1 MVRVDRPSCCSGGL
15 FVLVTVLAE
24 LGSYCRFN
32 KMERF
37 IMKMLDADLKQVIAR
52 VNNNINLSLFGTG
65 LRKQRVT
72 IVENKI
78 IITADHKRIPAL
90 AALDQSDRM
99 SARLADVAILDE
111 YKRRL
116 KEEFVNQLKLPV
128 ICVLKDYAP
137 DHELAVTFI
146 LVEEN
151 LEHKA
156 T

>member
-1 MVRVDRPSCCSGGL
+1 
-15 FVLVTVLAE
+15 
-24 LGSYCRFN
+24 
-32 KMERF
+32 
-37 IMKMLDADLKQVIAR
+37 MKMLDADLKQVIAR

>member
-1 MVRVDRPSCCSGGL
+1 MRIP
-15 FVLVTVLAE
+15 E
-24 LGSYCRFN
+24 
-32 KMERF
+32 
-37 IMKMLDADLKQVIAR
+37 ADLKQEIAR
-52 VNNNINLSLFGTG
+52 VNNNVNLSLFGTG

-99 SARLADVAILDE
+99 SSRLADVAILDE

-116 KEEFVNQLKLPV
+116 KEQCIQQLGLPV
-128 ICVLKDYAP
+128 VCVLKDYAP
-137 DHELAVTFI
+137 DYELAVTFI
-146 LVEEN
+146 LLKDDSLKTIER
-151 LEHKA
+151 KA